1 MAQRSPGHDGAPTPG
16 ESPRARPHRMVF
28 SRFYDHHSRPDG
40 QMLDDVHR
48 GRVPCRPASSPE
60 EERAGTIFGS
70 PSAVGL
76 YEFFGSRVLCGSS
89 VTHKVIFMT
98 YRNDR
103 AKPRRHSV

>member
-60 EERAGTIFGS
+60 EERAGTIF
-70 PSAVGL
+70 
-76 YEFFGSRVLCGSS
+76 